1 MESGVGRIMVKISI
15 IIPIFNNAECIEQC
29 IRSVQSQTISELEI
43 ICMDDGSVD
52 QSAEI
57 IRKLQKEDQRIML
70 YQQENKGAAVARN
83 AGMKKAKGEYL
94 AFLDADDYYLEKDAL
109 EQMVLCCEKNRV
121 KACGSKMY
129 LLREGNE
136 KPSASAELVKRM
148 AKEGILTYE
157 KYQLD
162 YDFTTF
168 VFLRSLLVEN
178 QITFPEYRYFEDP
191 PFLVRALYAA
201 KEFCMLDI
209 GLYCYRKTD
218 VVFKL
223 TEEKTKDL
231 VQGLIANLNF
241 AKEHNLVQLFEK
253 TLERLEYEYGNY
265 IYHNV
270 SKDSAKMIN
279 LLLEAGNIA
288 GEQLKSPE
296 YVVRPLRLILD
307 GAKHSSECYEET
319 LLKKLQE
326 TDSVALYGAG
336 KLGRRFLHYLKQND
350 LDKKVSCFIVSE
362 ILESECMLENI
373 PILTLSAYERK
384 QNEIVFVTMGGMNH
398 KTIEENLKKCE
409 ILDYILVDDVFLESL

>member
-1 MESGVGRIMVKISI
+1 
-15 IIPIFNNAECIEQC
+15 
-29 IRSVQSQTISELEI
+29 
-43 ICMDDGSVD
+43 
-52 QSAEI
+52 
-57 IRKLQKEDQRIML
+57 
-70 YQQENKGAAVARN
+70 
-83 AGMKKAKGEYL
+83 
-94 AFLDADDYYLEKDAL
+94 
-109 EQMVLCCEKNRV
+109 
-121 KACGSKMY
+121 
-129 LLREGNE
+129 
-136 KPSASAELVKRM
+136 
-148 AKEGILTYE
+148 
-157 KYQLD
+157 
-162 YDFTTF
+162 
-168 VFLRSLLVEN
+168 
-178 QITFPEYRYFEDP
+178 
-191 PFLVRALYAA
+191 
-201 KEFCMLDI
+201 
-209 GLYCYRKTD
+209 
-218 VVFKL
+218 
-223 TEEKTKDL
+223 
-231 VQGLIANLNF
+231 
-241 AKEHNLVQLFEK
+241 
-253 TLERLEYEYGNY
+253 
-265 IYHNV
+265 
-270 SKDSAKMIN
+270 MIN